1 MALSPI
7 SEWGLENISENDVHQ
22 ANIIMKILK
31 EWKESYNTADEQPEE
46 MPTEEQLKFLAECKA
61 KGWVKYIS

>member
-1 MALSPI
+1 MAQASI

-22 ANIIMKILK
+22 TNVIMKILK
-31 EWKESYNTADEQPEE
+31 EWKETYNTSDEQTEE